1 MNRRMKKLSL
11 LLLVTLIFNSKIT
24 TAQTLVNAGFEN
36 WTNVILFNEPTGYV
50 SSNYFSIILGTGG
63 LPRANVSKSSGVK
76 HGGTYAAK
84 LESYAQNTGD
94 SLGVPG
100 LLITGSLNIASAA
113 ITPGFPYVGRPAE
126 LRGFYKYAQGLS
138 TDSGTAL
145 VSLMKRNILTGQQ
158 EAVAVGF
165 GVFSNKTAFGEFTVP
180 LFYASNEMP
189 DTAII
194 VFSTTS
200 SLSTD
205 SAALTSAPVGSILF
219 LDDLSFFGSVAAGL
233 ESIDALLQV
242 STYPNPSSDLVH
254 ISFEQKA
261 AGAGQLTIRDL
272 TGKLIYQQAIEL
284 TAGKNEIPV
293 ATKDWES
300 GLYLYQ
306 INTPEGMVNR
316 SLSVIK

>member
-1 MNRRMKKLSL
+1 MKKLSL
-11 LLLVTLIFNSKIT
+11 LLVLTLIFNSKIT
-24 TAQTLVNAGFEN
+24 SAQTLVNAGFEN

-63 LPRANVSKSSGVK
+63 LPRANVSKSAGIK
-76 HGGTYAAK
+76 HGGNFAAK

-113 ITPGFPYVGRPAE
+113 ITPGFPYAGRPAE

-165 GVFSNKTAFGEFTVP
+165 GVFSNKTTFGEFSVP

-205 SAALTSAPVGSILF
+205 SAALTSAPVGSILY

-242 STYPNPSSDLVH
+242 SAYPNPSSDLVN
-254 ISFEQKA
+254 ITFVQKA

-272 TGKLIYQQAIEL
+272 RGKLIYQQAINL
-284 TAGKNEIPV
+284 SAGKNEIPV
-293 ATKDWES
+293 ATKDWDS

>member
-1 MNRRMKKLSL
+1 MKKLSL
-11 LLLVTLIFNSKIT
+11 LLVLTLIFNSKIT
-24 TAQTLVNAGFEN
+24 SAQTLVNAGFEN

-63 LPRANVSKSSGVK
+63 LPRANVSKSAGIK
-76 HGGTYAAK
+76 HGGNFAAK

-165 GVFSNKTAFGEFTVP
+165 GVFSNKTTFGEFSVP

-205 SAALTSAPVGSILF
+205 SAALTSAPVGSILY

-242 STYPNPSSDLVH
+242 SAYPNPSSDLVN
-254 ISFEQKA
+254 ITFVQKA

-272 TGKLIYQQAIEL
+272 RGKLIYQQAINL
-284 TAGKNEIPV
+284 SAGKNEIPV
-293 ATKDWES
+293 ATKDWDS

>member
-1 MNRRMKKLSL
+1 MKKLSL
-11 LLLVTLIFNSKIT
+11 LLVLTLIFNSKIT
-24 TAQTLVNAGFEN
+24 SAQTLVNAGFEN

-63 LPRANVSKSSGVK
+63 LPRANVSKSAGIK
-76 HGGTYAAK
+76 HGGNFAAK

-138 TDSGTAL
+138 SDSGTAL

-165 GVFSNKTAFGEFTVP
+165 GVFSNKTTFGEFSVP

-205 SAALTSAPVGSILF
+205 SAALTSAPVGSILY

-242 STYPNPSSDLVH
+242 SAYPNPSSDLVN
-254 ISFEQKA
+254 ITFVQKA

-272 TGKLIYQQAIEL
+272 RGKLIYQQAINL
-284 TAGKNEIPV
+284 SAGKNEIPV
-293 ATKDWES
+293 ATKDWDS

-306 INTPEGMVNR
+306 INTPEGMLNR

>member
-11 LLLVTLIFNSKIT
+11 LLLVTLIFNSKIAS
-24 TAQTLVNAGFEN
+24 AQTLVNAGFEN

-50 SSNYFSIILGTGG
+50 SSNYFSIILGSGG

-76 HGGTYAAK
+76 HGGNFAAK

-100 LLITGSLNIASAA
+100 LLITGSLDIASAA

-138 TDSGTAL
+138 IDSGTAL
-145 VSLMKRNILTGQQ
+145 VSLMKRNVLTGQQ

-165 GVFSNKTAFGEFTVP
+165 GVFSNKTAFSEFTVP

-219 LDDLSFFGSVAAGL
+219 LDDLSFYGSVAAGL

-242 STYPNPSSDLVH
+242 SAYPNPSSDLVN
-254 ISFEQKA
+254 ITFIQKV

-272 TGKLIYQQAIEL
+272 TGKLIYQQAINL
-284 TAGKNEIPV
+284 SAGKNEIPV
-293 ATKDWES
+293 ATKDWNS

-306 INTPEGMVNR
+306 INTPEGIVNR
-316 SLSVIK
+316 SLSVIN

>member
-1 MNRRMKKLSL
+1 MKKLSL
-11 LLLVTLIFNSKIT
+11 LLVLTLIFNSKIT
-24 TAQTLVNAGFEN
+24 SAQTLVNAGFEN

-63 LPRANVSKSSGVK
+63 LPRANVSKSAGIK
-76 HGGTYAAK
+76 HGGNFAAK

-138 TDSGTAL
+138 ADSGTAL

-165 GVFSNKTAFGEFTVP
+165 GVFSNKTTFGEFSVP

-205 SAALTSAPVGSILF
+205 SAALTSAPVGSILY

-242 STYPNPSSDLVH
+242 SAYPNPSSDLVN
-254 ISFEQKA
+254 ITFVQKA

-272 TGKLIYQQAIEL
+272 RGKLIYQQAINL
-284 TAGKNEIPV
+284 SAGKNEIPV
-293 ATKDWES
+293 ATKDWDS

>member
-1 MNRRMKKLSL
+1 MKKLSL
-11 LLLVTLIFNSKIT
+11 LLLVTLILNSKIT
-24 TAQTLVNAGFEN
+24 TAQNLINAGFEN
-36 WTNVILFNEPTGYV
+36 WTNVIIFNEPTGYV
-50 SSNYFSIILGTGG
+50 SSNYFSIILGSGG
-63 LPRANVSKSSGVK
+63 LPRANVSKSAGIK
-76 HGGTYAAK
+76 HGGNFAAK

-100 LLITGSLNIASAA
+100 LIITGSLDIASAA

-126 LRGFYKYAQGLS
+126 LRGYYKYAQGLS

-158 EAVAVGF
+158 EAVAIGI
-165 GVFSNKTAFGEFTVP
+165 GIFSNKSSFSEFSVP
-180 LFYASNEMP
+180 LFYASNEIP

-200 SLSTD
+200 TLSTD
-205 SAALTSAPVGSILF
+205 SAALTSAPVGSILY

-242 STYPNPSSDLVH
+242 STYPNPSSDLVN
-254 ISFEQKA
+254 ITFVQKA
-261 AGAGQLTIRDL
+261 AGVGQLMIRDI
-272 TGKLIYQQAIEL
+272 TGKLIYQQDINL
-284 TAGKNEIPV
+284 SAGINEIPV
-293 ATKDWES
+293 ATKDWDS

-306 INTPEGMVNR
+306 INTPEGIVNR

>member
-1 MNRRMKKLSL
+1 MKKLSL
-11 LLLVTLIFNSKIT
+11 LLLVTLIFNSKIAS
-24 TAQTLVNAGFEN
+24 AQNLINAGFEN
-36 WTNVILFNEPTGYV
+36 WTNVIIFNEPTGYV
-50 SSNYFSIILGTGG
+50 SSNYFSIILGSGG
-63 LPRANVSKSSGVK
+63 LPRANVSKSAGIK
-76 HGGTYAAK
+76 HGGNFAAK

-100 LLITGSLNIASAA
+100 LIITGSLDIASAT
-113 ITPGFPYVGRPAE
+113 INPGFPYVGRPAE

-158 EAVAVGF
+158 EAVAIGI
-165 GVFSNKTAFGEFTVP
+165 GVFSNKTNFSEFSVP
-180 LFYASNEMP
+180 LFYASNEIP

-200 SLSTD
+200 TLSTD
-205 SAALTSAPVGSILF
+205 SAALTSAPVGSILY

-242 STYPNPSSDLVH
+242 SAYPNPSSDLVN
-254 ISFEQKA
+254 ITFVQKV
-261 AGAGQLTIRDL
+261 AGAGQLMIRDL
-272 TGKLIYQQAIEL
+272 TGKLIYQQEIQLA
-284 TAGKNEIPV
+284 AGKNEIPV
-293 ATKDWES
+293 ATKDWDS

-306 INTPEGMVNR
+306 INTPEGIVNR

>member
-1 MNRRMKKLSL
+1 MKKLSL
-11 LLLVTLIFNSKIT
+11 LLVLTLIFNSKIT
-24 TAQTLVNAGFEN
+24 SAQTLVNAGFEN

-63 LPRANVSKSSGVK
+63 LPRANVSKSAGIK
-76 HGGTYAAK
+76 HGGNFAAK

-138 TDSGTAL
+138 ADSGTAL

-165 GVFSNKTAFGEFTVP
+165 GVFSNKTTFGEFSVP

-205 SAALTSAPVGSILF
+205 SAALTSAPVGSILY

-242 STYPNPSSDLVH
+242 SAYPNPSSDLVN
-254 ISFEQKA
+254 ITFVQKA

-272 TGKLIYQQAIEL
+272 RGKLIYQQAINL
-284 TAGKNEIPV
+284 SAGKNEIPV
-293 ATKDWES
+293 ATKDWDS

-306 INTPEGMVNR
+306 INTPEGMLNR

>member
-1 MNRRMKKLSL
+1 MKKLSL
-11 LLLVTLIFNSKIT
+11 LLLVTLIFNSKIAS
-24 TAQTLVNAGFEN
+24 AQTLVNAGFEN

-50 SSNYFSIILGTGG
+50 SSNYFSIILGSGG

-76 HGGTYAAK
+76 HGGNFAAK

-100 LLITGSLNIASAA
+100 LLITGSLDIASAA

-145 VSLMKRNILTGQQ
+145 VSLMKRNVLTGQQ

-165 GVFSNKTAFGEFTVP
+165 GVFSNKTAFSEFTVP

-219 LDDLSFFGSVAAGL
+219 LDDLSFYGSVAAGL

-242 STYPNPSSDLVH
+242 SAYPNPSSDLVN
-254 ISFEQKA
+254 ITFVQKA
-261 AGAGQLTIRDL
+261 AGAGRLTIRDL
-272 TGKLIYQQAIEL
+272 TGKLIYQQAINL
-284 TAGKNEIPV
+284 SAGKNEIPV
-293 ATKDWES
+293 ATQDWNS

-306 INTPEGMVNR
+306 INTPEGIVNR

>member
-11 LLLVTLIFNSKIT
+11 LLLVTLILNSKIT

-36 WTNVILFNEPTGYV
+36 WTNVIIFSEPTGYV
-50 SSNYFSIILGTGG
+50 SSNYFSIILGSGG
-63 LPRANVSKSSGVK
+63 LPRANVSKSAGIK
-76 HGGTYAAK
+76 HGGNFAAK

-100 LLITGSLNIASAA
+100 LIITGSLDIASAA

-126 LRGFYKYAQGLS
+126 LRGYYKYAQGLS

-158 EAVAVGF
+158 EAVAIGI
-165 GVFSNKTAFGEFTVP
+165 GIFSNKSSFSEFSVP
-180 LFYASNEMP
+180 LFYASSEIP

-200 SLSTD
+200 TLSTD
-205 SAALTSAPVGSILF
+205 SAALTSAPVGSILY

-242 STYPNPSSDLVH
+242 STYPNPSSDLVN
-254 ISFEQKA
+254 ITFVQKA
-261 AGAGQLTIRDL
+261 AGVGQLMIRDL
-272 TGKLIYQQAIEL
+272 TGKLIYQQDINL
-284 TAGKNEIPV
+284 SAGINEIPV
-293 ATKDWES
+293 ATKDWDS

-306 INTPEGMVNR
+306 INTPEGIVNR

>member
-1 MNRRMKKLSL
+1 MKKLSL
-11 LLLVTLIFNSKIT
+11 LLLVTLIFNSKIAS
-24 TAQTLVNAGFEN
+24 AQNLINAGFEN
-36 WTNVILFNEPTGYV
+36 WTNVIIFNEPTGYV

-63 LPRANVSKSSGVK
+63 LPRANVSKSTGVK

-100 LLITGSLNIASAA
+100 LIITGSLDIASAA

-145 VSLMKRNILTGQQ
+145 VSLTKRNILTGQQ
-158 EAVAVGF
+158 EAIAVGF
-165 GVFSNKTAFGEFTVP
+165 GVFSNKTTFGEFTVP

-205 SAALTSAPVGSILF
+205 SAALTSAPVGSILY
-219 LDDLSFFGSVAAGL
+219 LDDLSFYGSVAAGL

-242 STYPNPSSDLVH
+242 SAYPNPSSDLVN
-254 ISFEQKA
+254 ITFVQKA
-261 AGAGQLTIRDL
+261 AGAGQLMIRDL
-272 TGKLIYQQAIEL
+272 TGKLIYQQEIQLA
-284 TAGKNEIPV
+284 AGKNEIPV
-293 ATKDWES
+293 ATKDWNS

-306 INTPEGMVNR
+306 INTPEGIVNR

>member
-1 MNRRMKKLSL
+1 MKKLSL
-11 LLLVTLIFNSKIT
+11 LLLVTLIFNSKIAS
-24 TAQTLVNAGFEN
+24 AQTLVNAGFEN
-36 WTNVILFNEPTGYV
+36 WTNVIFFNEPTGYV

-145 VSLMKRNILTGQQ
+145 VSLMKRNVLTGQQ

-165 GVFSNKTAFGEFTVP
+165 GVFSNKTTFGEFTVP

-205 SAALTSAPVGSILF
+205 SAALTSAPVGSILY
-219 LDDLSFFGSVAAGL
+219 LDDLSFYGSVAAGL
-233 ESIDALLQV
+233 ESIDELLQV

-254 ISFEQKA
+254 ITFIQKA
-261 AGAGQLTIRDL
+261 MGAGQLTIRDL
-272 TGKLIYQQAIEL
+272 TGKLIYQKAIEL
-284 TAGKNEIPV
+284 AAGKNEIPV
-293 ATKDWES
+293 ATQDWDS

-306 INTPEGMVNR
+306 INTPEGIVNR

>member
-1 MNRRMKKLSL
+1 MKKLSL
-11 LLLVTLIFNSKIT
+11 LLVLTLIFNSKIT
-24 TAQTLVNAGFEN
+24 SAQTLVNAGFEN

-63 LPRANVSKSSGVK
+63 LPRANVSKSAGIK
-76 HGGTYAAK
+76 HGGNFAAK

-165 GVFSNKTAFGEFTVP
+165 GVFSNKTTFGEFSVP

-205 SAALTSAPVGSILF
+205 SAALISAPVGSILY

-242 STYPNPSSDLVH
+242 SAYPNPSSDLVN
-254 ISFEQKA
+254 ITFVQKA

-272 TGKLIYQQAIEL
+272 RGKLIYQQAINL
-284 TAGKNEIPV
+284 SAGKNEIPV
-293 ATKDWES
+293 ATKDWDS

>member
-1 MNRRMKKLSL
+1 MKKLSL
-11 LLLVTLIFNSKIT
+11 LLLVTLIFNSKIAS
-24 TAQTLVNAGFEN
+24 AQTLVNAGFEN

-50 SSNYFSIILGTGG
+50 SSNYFSIILGSGG

-76 HGGTYAAK
+76 HGGNFAAK

-100 LLITGSLNIASAA
+100 LLITGSLDIASAA

-138 TDSGTAL
+138 IDSGTAL
-145 VSLMKRNILTGQQ
+145 VSLMKRNVLTGQQ

-165 GVFSNKTAFGEFTVP
+165 GVFSNKTAFSEFTVP

-219 LDDLSFFGSVAAGL
+219 LDDLSFYGSVAAGL

-242 STYPNPSSDLVH
+242 SAYPNPSSDLVN
-254 ISFEQKA
+254 ITFIQKV

-272 TGKLIYQQAIEL
+272 TGKLIYQQAINL
-284 TAGKNEIPV
+284 SAGKNEIPV
-293 ATKDWES
+293 ATKDWNS

-306 INTPEGMVNR
+306 INTPEGIVNR
-316 SLSVIK
+316 SLSVIN

>member
-1 MNRRMKKLSL
+1 MKKLSL
-11 LLLVTLIFNSKIT
+11 LLLVTLILNSKIT

-36 WTNVILFNEPTGYV
+36 WTNVIIFSEPTGYV
-50 SSNYFSIILGTGG
+50 SSNYFSIILGSGG
-63 LPRANVSKSSGVK
+63 LPRANVSKSAGIK
-76 HGGTYAAK
+76 HGGNFAAK

-100 LLITGSLNIASAA
+100 LIITGSLDIASAA

-126 LRGFYKYAQGLS
+126 LRGYYKYAQGLS

-158 EAVAVGF
+158 EAVAIGI
-165 GVFSNKTAFGEFTVP
+165 GVFSNKTNFSEFSVP
-180 LFYASNEMP
+180 LFYASSEIP

-200 SLSTD
+200 TLSTD
-205 SAALTSAPVGSILF
+205 SAALTSAPVGSILY

-242 STYPNPSSDLVH
+242 STYPNPSSDLVN
-254 ISFEQKA
+254 ITFVQKA
-261 AGAGQLTIRDL
+261 AGVGQLMIRDI
-272 TGKLIYQQAIEL
+272 TGKLIYQQDINL
-284 TAGKNEIPV
+284 SAGINEIPV
-293 ATKDWES
+293 ATKDWDS

-306 INTPEGMVNR
+306 INTPEGIVNR

>member
-1 MNRRMKKLSL
+1 MKKLSL
-11 LLLVTLIFNSKIT
+11 LLVLTLIFNSKIT
-24 TAQTLVNAGFEN
+24 SAQALVNAGFEN

-63 LPRANVSKSSGVK
+63 LPRANVSKSAGIK
-76 HGGTYAAK
+76 HGGNFAAK

-100 LLITGSLNIASAA
+100 LIITGSLNIASAA

-138 TDSGTAL
+138 ADSGTAL

-165 GVFSNKTAFGEFTVP
+165 GVFSNKTTFGEFSVP
-180 LFYASNEMP
+180 LFYASNEIP

-205 SAALTSAPVGSILF
+205 SAALTSAPVGSILY

-242 STYPNPSSDLVH
+242 CAYPNPSSDLVN
-254 ISFEQKA
+254 ITFVQKT

-272 TGKLIYQQAIEL
+272 RGKLIYQQAINL
-284 TAGKNEIPV
+284 SAGKNEIPV
-293 ATKDWES
+293 ATKDWDS

>member
-1 MNRRMKKLSL
+1 
-11 LLLVTLIFNSKIT
+11 
-24 TAQTLVNAGFEN
+24 
-36 WTNVILFNEPTGYV
+36 V
-50 SSNYFSIILGTGG
+50 SSNYFSIILGSGG
-63 LPRANVSKSSGVK
+63 LPRANVSKSAGIK
-76 HGGTYAAK
+76 HGGNFAAK

-100 LLITGSLNIASAA
+100 LIITGSLDIASAT
-113 ITPGFPYVGRPAE
+113 INPGFPYVGRPAE
-126 LRGFYKYAQGLS
+126 LRGYYKYAQGLS

-158 EAVAVGF
+158 EAVAIGI
-165 GVFSNKTAFGEFTVP
+165 GVFSNKTNFSEFSVP
-180 LFYASNEMP
+180 LFYASNEIP

-200 SLSTD
+200 TLSTD
-205 SAALTSAPVGSILF
+205 SAALTSAPVGSILY

-242 STYPNPSSDLVH
+242 SAYPNPSSDLVN
-254 ISFEQKA
+254 ITFVQKA
-261 AGAGQLTIRDL
+261 AGAGQLMIRDL
-272 TGKLIYQQAIEL
+272 TGKLIYQQEIQLA
-284 TAGKNEIPV
+284 AGKNEIPV
-293 ATKDWES
+293 GTKDWDS

-306 INTPEGMVNR
+306 INTPEGIVNR

>member
-1 MNRRMKKLSL
+1 MKKLSL
-11 LLLVTLIFNSKIT
+11 LLLVTLILNSKIT

-36 WTNVILFNEPTGYV
+36 WTNVIIFSEPNGYV
-50 SSNYFSIILGTGG
+50 SSNYFSIILGSGG
-63 LPRANVSKSSGVK
+63 LPRANVSKSVGIK
-76 HGGTYAAK
+76 HGGNFAAK

-100 LLITGSLNIASAA
+100 LIITGSLDIASAA

-126 LRGFYKYAQGLS
+126 LRGYYKYAQGLS

-158 EAVAVGF
+158 EAVAIGI
-165 GVFSNKTAFGEFTVP
+165 GVFSNKTNFSEFSVP
-180 LFYASNEMP
+180 LFYASSEIP

-200 SLSTD
+200 TLSTD
-205 SAALTSAPVGSILF
+205 SAALTSAPVGSILY

-242 STYPNPSSDLVH
+242 STYPNPSSDLVN
-254 ISFEQKA
+254 ITFVQKA
-261 AGAGQLTIRDL
+261 AGVGQLMIRDL
-272 TGKLIYQQAIEL
+272 TGKLIYQQDINL
-284 TAGKNEIPV
+284 SAGKNEIPV
-293 ATKDWES
+293 ATKDWDS

-306 INTPEGMVNR
+306 INTPEGVVNR

>member
-1 MNRRMKKLSL
+1 MKKLSL
-11 LLLVTLIFNSKIT
+11 LLVLTLIFNSKIT
-24 TAQTLVNAGFEN
+24 SAQTLVNAGFEN

-63 LPRANVSKSSGVK
+63 LPRANVSKSAGIK
-76 HGGTYAAK
+76 HGGNFAAK

-138 TDSGTAL
+138 SDSGTAL

-165 GVFSNKTAFGEFTVP
+165 GVFSNKTTFGEFSVP

-205 SAALTSAPVGSILF
+205 SAALTSAPVGSILY

-242 STYPNPSSDLVH
+242 SAYPNPSSDLVN
-254 ISFEQKA
+254 ITFVQKA

-272 TGKLIYQQAIEL
+272 RGKLIYQQAINL
-284 TAGKNEIPV
+284 SAGKNEIPV
-293 ATKDWES
+293 ATKDWDS

-306 INTPEGMVNR
+306 INTPEGKVNR

>member
-1 MNRRMKKLSL
+1 MKKLSL
-11 LLLVTLIFNSKIT
+11 LLLVTLILNSKIT
-24 TAQTLVNAGFEN
+24 TAQNLINAGFEN
-36 WTNVILFNEPTGYV
+36 WTNVIIFNEPTGYV
-50 SSNYFSIILGTGG
+50 SSNYFSIILGSGG
-63 LPRANVSKSSGVK
+63 LPRANVSKSAGIK
-76 HGGTYAAK
+76 HGGNFAAK

-100 LLITGSLNIASAA
+100 LIITGSLDIASAA

-126 LRGFYKYAQGLS
+126 LRGYYKYAQGLS

-158 EAVAVGF
+158 EAVAIGI
-165 GVFSNKTAFGEFTVP
+165 GIFSNKSSFSEFSVP
-180 LFYASNEMP
+180 LFYASSEIP

-200 SLSTD
+200 TLSTD
-205 SAALTSAPVGSILF
+205 SAALTSAPVGSILY

-242 STYPNPSSDLVH
+242 STYPNPSSDLVN
-254 ISFEQKA
+254 ITFVQKA
-261 AGAGQLTIRDL
+261 AGVGQLMIRDL
-272 TGKLIYQQAIEL
+272 TGKLIYQQDINL
-284 TAGKNEIPV
+284 SAGINEIPV
-293 ATKDWES
+293 ATKDWDS

-306 INTPEGMVNR
+306 INTPEGTVNR

>member
-1 MNRRMKKLSL
+1 MKKLSL
-11 LLLVTLIFNSKIT
+11 LLLVTLIFNSKIAS
-24 TAQTLVNAGFEN
+24 AQNLINAGFEN
-36 WTNVILFNEPTGYV
+36 WTNVIIFNEPTGYV
-50 SSNYFSIILGTGG
+50 SSNYFSIILGSGG

-76 HGGTYAAK
+76 HGGNFAAK

-100 LLITGSLNIASAA
+100 LLITGSLDIASAA

-165 GVFSNKTAFGEFTVP
+165 GVFSNKTTFGEFSVP

-205 SAALTSAPVGSILF
+205 SAALTSAPVGSILY

-242 STYPNPSSDLVH
+242 SAYPNPSSDLVN
-254 ISFEQKA
+254 ITFVQKA

-272 TGKLIYQQAIEL
+272 RGKLIYQQAINL
-284 TAGKNEIPV
+284 SAGKNEIPV
-293 ATKDWES
+293 ATKDWDS

>member
-1 MNRRMKKLSL
+1 MKKLSL
-11 LLLVTLIFNSKIT
+11 LLLVTLIFNSKIAS
-24 TAQTLVNAGFEN
+24 AQTLVNAGFEN

-50 SSNYFSIILGTGG
+50 SSNYFSIILGSGG

-76 HGGTYAAK
+76 HGGNFAAK

-100 LLITGSLNIASAA
+100 LLITGSLDIASAA

-138 TDSGTAL
+138 IDSGTAL
-145 VSLMKRNILTGQQ
+145 VSLMKRNVLTGQQ

-165 GVFSNKTAFGEFTVP
+165 GVFSNKTAFSEFTVP

-219 LDDLSFFGSVAAGL
+219 LDDLSFYGSVAAGL

-242 STYPNPSSDLVH
+242 SAYPNPSSDLVN
-254 ISFEQKA
+254 ITFVQKA
-261 AGAGQLTIRDL
+261 AGAGQLMIRDL
-272 TGKLIYQQAIEL
+272 TGKLIYQQEIQLA
-284 TAGKNEIPV
+284 AGKNEIPV
-293 ATKDWES
+293 ATKDWNS

-306 INTPEGMVNR
+306 INTPEGIVNR

>member
-1 MNRRMKKLSL
+1 MKKLSL
-11 LLLVTLIFNSKIT
+11 LLLVTLILNSKIT

-36 WTNVILFNEPTGYV
+36 WTNVIIFSEPTGYV
-50 SSNYFSIILGTGG
+50 SSNYFSIILGSGG
-63 LPRANVSKSSGVK
+63 LPIANVSKSAGIK
-76 HGGTYAAK
+76 HGGNFAAK

-100 LLITGSLNIASAA
+100 LIITGSLDIASAA

-126 LRGFYKYAQGLS
+126 LRGYYKYAQGLS

-158 EAVAVGF
+158 EAVAIGI
-165 GVFSNKTAFGEFTVP
+165 GIFSNKSSFSEFSVP
-180 LFYASNEMP
+180 LFYASSEIP

-200 SLSTD
+200 TLSTD
-205 SAALTSAPVGSILF
+205 SAALTSAPVGSILY

-242 STYPNPSSDLVH
+242 STYPNPSSDLVN
-254 ISFEQKA
+254 ITFVQKA
-261 AGAGQLTIRDL
+261 AGVGQLMIRDL
-272 TGKLIYQQAIEL
+272 TGKLIYQQDINL
-284 TAGKNEIPV
+284 SAGINEIPV
-293 ATKDWES
+293 ATKDWDS

-306 INTPEGMVNR
+306 INTPEGIVNR

>member
-1 MNRRMKKLSL
+1 MKKLSL
-11 LLLVTLIFNSKIT
+11 LLLVTLILNSKIT

-36 WTNVILFNEPTGYV
+36 WTNVIIFSEPTGYV
-50 SSNYFSIILGTGG
+50 SSNYFSIILGSGG
-63 LPRANVSKSSGVK
+63 LPRANVSKSAGIK
-76 HGGTYAAK
+76 HGGNFAAK

-100 LLITGSLNIASAA
+100 LIITGSLDIASAA

-126 LRGFYKYAQGLS
+126 LRGYYKYAQGLS

-158 EAVAVGF
+158 EAVAIGI
-165 GVFSNKTAFGEFTVP
+165 GIFSNKSSFSEFSVP
-180 LFYASNEMP
+180 LFYASSEIP

-200 SLSTD
+200 TLSTD
-205 SAALTSAPVGSILF
+205 SAALTSAPVGSILY

-242 STYPNPSSDLVH
+242 STYPNPSSDLVN
-254 ISFEQKA
+254 ITFVQKA
-261 AGAGQLTIRDL
+261 AGVGQLMIRDL
-272 TGKLIYQQAIEL
+272 TGKLIYQQDINL
-284 TAGKNEIPV
+284 SAGINEIPV
-293 ATKDWES
+293 ATKDWDS

-306 INTPEGMVNR
+306 INTPEGIVNR

>member
-1 MNRRMKKLSL
+1 MKKLSL
-11 LLLVTLIFNSKIT
+11 LLLVTLIFNSKIAS
-24 TAQTLVNAGFEN
+24 AQTLVNAGFEN

-50 SSNYFSIILGTGG
+50 SSNYFSIILGSGG
-63 LPRANVSKSSGVK
+63 LPRANVSKSAGVK
-76 HGGTYAAK
+76 HGGNFAAK

-145 VSLMKRNILTGQQ
+145 VSLMKRNVLTGQQ

-165 GVFSNKTAFGEFTVP
+165 GVFSNKTTFGEFTVP

-219 LDDLSFFGSVAAGL
+219 LDDLSFYGSVSAGL

-242 STYPNPSSDLVH
+242 SAYPNPSSDLVN
-254 ISFEQKA
+254 ITFVQKA
-261 AGAGQLTIRDL
+261 AGAGRLTIRDL
-272 TGKLIYQQAIEL
+272 TGKLIYQQAINL
-284 TAGKNEIPV
+284 SAGKNEIPV
-293 ATKDWES
+293 ATKDWDS

>member
-1 MNRRMKKLSL
+1 MKKLSL
-11 LLLVTLIFNSKIT
+11 LLVLTLIFNSKIT
-24 TAQTLVNAGFEN
+24 SAQALVNAGFEN

-63 LPRANVSKSSGVK
+63 LPRANVSKSAGIK
-76 HGGTYAAK
+76 HGGNFAAK

-100 LLITGSLNIASAA
+100 LIITGSLNIASAA

-138 TDSGTAL
+138 ADSGTAL

-165 GVFSNKTAFGEFTVP
+165 GVFSNKTTFGEFSVP
-180 LFYASNEMP
+180 LFYASNEIP

-205 SAALTSAPVGSILF
+205 SAALTSAPVGSILY

-242 STYPNPSSDLVH
+242 SAYPNPSSDLVN
-254 ISFEQKA
+254 ITFVQKT

-272 TGKLIYQQAIEL
+272 RGKLIYQQAINL
-284 TAGKNEIPV
+284 SAGKNEIPV
-293 ATKDWES
+293 ATKDWDS

>member
-1 MNRRMKKLSL
+1 MKKLSL
-11 LLLVTLIFNSKIT
+11 LLLVTLIFNSKIAS
-24 TAQTLVNAGFEN
+24 AQNLINAGFEN
-36 WTNVILFNEPTGYV
+36 WTNVIIFNEPTGYV

-63 LPRANVSKSSGVK
+63 LPRANVSKSTGVK

-100 LLITGSLNIASAA
+100 LIITGSLDIASAA

-145 VSLMKRNILTGQQ
+145 VSLTKRNILTGQQ
-158 EAVAVGF
+158 EAIAVGF
-165 GVFSNKTAFGEFTVP
+165 GVFSNKTTFGEFTVP

-200 SLSTD
+200 TLSTD
-205 SAALTSAPVGSILF
+205 PAALTSAPVGSILY
-219 LDDLSFFGSVAAGL
+219 LDDLSFYGSVAAGL

-242 STYPNPSSDLVH
+242 SAYPNPSSDLVN
-254 ISFEQKA
+254 ITFVQKA
-261 AGAGQLTIRDL
+261 AGAGQLMIRDL
-272 TGKLIYQQAIEL
+272 TGKLIYQQEIQLA
-284 TAGKNEIPV
+284 AGKNEIPV
-293 ATKDWES
+293 ATKDWNS

-306 INTPEGMVNR
+306 INTPEGIVNR

>member
-1 MNRRMKKLSL
+1 MKKLSL
-11 LLLVTLIFNSKIT
+11 LLLVTLIFNSKIAS
-24 TAQTLVNAGFEN
+24 AQNLINAGFEN
-36 WTNVILFNEPTGYV
+36 WTNVIIFNEPTGYV
-50 SSNYFSIILGTGG
+50 SSNYFSIILGSGG
-63 LPRANVSKSSGVK
+63 LPRANVSKSAGIK
-76 HGGTYAAK
+76 HGGNFAAK

-100 LLITGSLNIASAA
+100 LIITGSLDIASAT
-113 ITPGFPYVGRPAE
+113 INPGFPYVGRPAE

-158 EAVAVGF
+158 EAVAIGI
-165 GVFSNKTAFGEFTVP
+165 GVFSNKTNFSEFSVP
-180 LFYASNEMP
+180 LFYASNEIP

-200 SLSTD
+200 TLSTD
-205 SAALTSAPVGSILF
+205 SAALTSAPVGSILY

-242 STYPNPSSDLVH
+242 NTYPNPSSDLVN
-254 ISFEQKA
+254 ITFVQKV
-261 AGAGQLTIRDL
+261 AGAGQLMIRDL
-272 TGKLIYQQAIEL
+272 TGKLIYQQEIQLA
-284 TAGKNEIPV
+284 AGKNEIPV
-293 ATKDWES
+293 ATKDWDS

-306 INTPEGMVNR
+306 INTPEGIVNR

>member
-1 MNRRMKKLSL
+1 MKKLSL
-11 LLLVTLIFNSKIT
+11 LLLVTLIFNSKIAS
-24 TAQTLVNAGFEN
+24 AQNLINAGFEN
-36 WTNVILFNEPTGYV
+36 WTNVIIFNEPTGYV
-50 SSNYFSIILGTGG
+50 SSNYFSIILGSGG

-76 HGGTYAAK
+76 HGGNFAAK

-100 LLITGSLNIASAA
+100 LLITGSLDIASAA

-138 TDSGTAL
+138 IDSGTAL
-145 VSLMKRNILTGQQ
+145 VSLMKRNVLTGQQ

-165 GVFSNKTAFGEFTVP
+165 GVFSNKTAFSEFTVP

-219 LDDLSFFGSVAAGL
+219 LDDLSFYGSVAAGL

-242 STYPNPSSDLVH
+242 SAYPNPSSDLVN
-254 ISFEQKA
+254 ITFVQKA
-261 AGAGQLTIRDL
+261 AGAGQLMIRDL
-272 TGKLIYQQAIEL
+272 TGKLIYQQEIQLA
-284 TAGKNEIPV
+284 AGKNEIPV
-293 ATKDWES
+293 ATKDWNS

-306 INTPEGMVNR
+306 INTPEGIVNR

>member
-1 MNRRMKKLSL
+1 MKKLSL
-11 LLLVTLIFNSKIT
+11 LLVLTLIFNSKIT
-24 TAQTLVNAGFEN
+24 SAQTLVNAGFEN

-63 LPRANVSKSSGVK
+63 LPRANVSKSAGIK
-76 HGGTYAAK
+76 HGGNFAAK

-165 GVFSNKTAFGEFTVP
+165 GVFSNKTTFGEFSVP

-205 SAALTSAPVGSILF
+205 SAALTSAPVGSILY

-242 STYPNPSSDLVH
+242 SAYPNPSSDLVN
-254 ISFEQKA
+254 ITFVQKA

-272 TGKLIYQQAIEL
+272 RGKLIYQQAINL
-284 TAGKNEIPV
+284 SAGKNEIPV
-293 ATKDWES
+293 ATKDWDS
-300 GLYLYQ
+300 GMYLYQ

>member
-1 MNRRMKKLSL
+1 MKKLSL
-11 LLLVTLIFNSKIT
+11 LLVLTLIFNSKIT
-24 TAQTLVNAGFEN
+24 SAQTLVNAGFEN

-63 LPRANVSKSSGVK
+63 LPRANVSKSAGIK
-76 HGGTYAAK
+76 HGGNFAAK

-138 TDSGTAL
+138 ADSGTAL

-165 GVFSNKTAFGEFTVP
+165 GVFSNKTTFGEFSVP

-205 SAALTSAPVGSILF
+205 SAALTSAPVGSILY

-242 STYPNPSSDLVH
+242 SAYPNPSSDLVN
-254 ISFEQKA
+254 ITFVQKA

-272 TGKLIYQQAIEL
+272 TGKLIYQQAINL
-284 TAGKNEIPV
+284 SAGKNEIPV
-293 ATKDWES
+293 ATKDWDS

-306 INTPEGMVNR
+306 INTPEGKVNR

>member
-11 LLLVTLIFNSKIT
+11 LLLVTLIFNSKIAS
-24 TAQTLVNAGFEN
+24 AQNLINAGFEN
-36 WTNVILFNEPTGYV
+36 WTNVIIFNEPTGYV

-63 LPRANVSKSSGVK
+63 LPRANVSKSTGVK

-100 LLITGSLNIASAA
+100 LIITGSLDIASAA

-145 VSLMKRNILTGQQ
+145 VSLTKRNILTGQQ
-158 EAVAVGF
+158 EAIAVGF
-165 GVFSNKTAFGEFTVP
+165 GVFSNKTTFGEFTVP

-200 SLSTD
+200 TLSTD
-205 SAALTSAPVGSILF
+205 PAALTSAPVGSILY
-219 LDDLSFFGSVAAGL
+219 LDDLSFYGSVAAGL

-242 STYPNPSSDLVH
+242 SAYPNPSSDLVN
-254 ISFEQKA
+254 ITFVQKA
-261 AGAGQLTIRDL
+261 AGAGQLMIRDL
-272 TGKLIYQQAIEL
+272 TGKLIYQQEIQLA
-284 TAGKNEIPV
+284 AGKNEIPV
-293 ATKDWES
+293 ATKDWNS

-306 INTPEGMVNR
+306 INTPEGIVNR